1 MKFQDIFV
9 PRWQNSN
16 PETRIK
22 AVMRLNDKKL
32 LSQIVEMDEDDRV
45 RSTAREKLA
54 ELKAEGKKVTA

>member
-22 AVMRLNDKKL
+22 AVTRLTDKKL
-32 LSQIVEMDEDDRV
+32 LTQIMEMDDDERV
-45 RSTAREKLA
+45 RSTAREKLT
-54 ELKAEGKKVTA
+54 ELEGEDSTVTA